1 MKRQY
6 CTLCGYTLK
15 LRLSIFFHK
24 TVFFFNSNPVKLFEA
39 WLIPNPPIWDES
51 LEKIVKSRNT
61 TIQVKA
67 LNLPIAAPYIG
78 LIIETVVWPAEQRI
92 NYGSLM
98 LYYNIINI
106 RLAKQIIQEKRA
118 QNDQNTFEKVRAIAE
133 ELNIKLETAVTEKK
147 SEWTGRIKDE
157 VGNKI

>member
-1 MKRQY
+1 MASRAKN
-6 CTLCGYTLK
+6 K
-15 LRLSIFFHK
+15 L
-24 TVFFFNSNPVKLFEA
+24 
-39 WLIPNPPIWDES
+39 WLINATLQYHKYQQD
-51 LEKIVKSRNT
+51 
-61 TIQVKA
+61 
-67 LNLPIAAPYIG
+67 
-78 LIIETVVWPAEQRI
+78 
-92 NYGSLM
+92 
-98 LYYNIINI
+98 